1 MLENEKISLGSCIA
15 SEFIDSFIAE
25 FNCVSYSS
33 LLFFVLFGCGVC
45 VCVCV
50 HMHVCVCVCV
60 CSCVCGSVCSCVC
73 LCMCDS
79 HQ

>member
-45 VCVCV
+45 VCVCAYACL
-50 HMHVCVCVCV
+50 CVCMCLFMCV
-60 CSCVCGSVCSCVC
+60 WVC
-73 LCMCDS
+73 LFMCMS
-79 HQ
+79 VHV

>member
-15 SEFIDSFIAE
+15 SEFIDAFIAE

-45 VCVCV
+45 VCICMFVCV
-50 HMHVCVCVCV
+50 YVSVHVCVGLSVHVYVCACVTV
-60 CSCVCGSVCSCVC
+60 INK
-73 LCMCDS
+73 L
-79 HQ
+79 Q